1 MQENHAFPGISVG
14 THVFFSGRLSMA
26 QCAGAGEM
34 DKMDTVSN
42 ANRPTCP
49 AFSARSIGIA
59 LPEA

>member
-1 MQENHAFPGISVG
+1 MRFPEFLWERMF
-14 THVFFSGRLSMA
+14 FFSGRLSMA

-49 AFSARSIGIA
+49 AFTARSIGMA

>member
-1 MQENHAFPGISVG
+1 MRSLEFLWERMF
-14 THVFFSGRLSMA
+14 FFSGRLSMA
-26 QCAGAGEM
+26 QWAGAGEM

-42 ANRPTCP
+42 VHRPTCP

>member
-1 MQENHAFPGISVG
+1 MGA
-14 THVFFSGRLSMA
+14 HVFFGGRLSMA

-42 ANRPTCP
+42 AHRPTCP
-49 AFSARSIGIA
+49 AFTARSIGMA